1 MLYRSPNHCKDDFE
15 PFINNL
21 ELNLDSVMANNPF
34 LTVVLG
40 DCNAKLSLWYNND
53 ITTYEASK
61 IEGATCQYGVEQ
73 IIKENADFICDSS
86 SCIDLIN
93 TLTKFSYEIWSSFF
107 ASLKLS
113 SPHNVRK
120 SQP

>member
-1 MLYRSPNHCKDDFE
+1 MEECINFEIKIKDKLSNFIMLYRSPNHCKDDFE

-40 DCNAKLSLWYNND
+40 DWNAKLSLWYNND

-61 IEGATCQYGVEQ
+61 IDGATC
-73 IIKENADFICDSS
+73 
-86 SCIDLIN
+86 
-93 TLTKFSYEIWSSFF
+93 
-107 ASLKLS
+107 
-113 SPHNVRK
+113 
-120 SQP
+120 